1 MDITLLPPVYGFI
14 DLLIMGIGLAAS
26 AGGAFMSSS
35 AADEQAEAQANAAA
49 VQNQVNRA
57 VNQRQRNIT
66 GLQIEQEKIR
76 KQQLLAE
83 SRQQTISAIRTAQFR
98 QATAESTAAS
108 QGMGFSSAME
118 GAEAATQSNLAN
130 TLTDI
135 YGSTRRGLDMF
146 RLNRRI
152 LRQQQ
157 QISNIQTM
165 GSQQTSVYQNQANA
179 AQSDMYTGQAITS
192 FGQQLMGN
200 ATTINNVAQAIPGY
214 LNGPMGRSTSTGT

>member
-1 MDITLLPPVYGFI
+1 MDIILLPPVYGFI
-14 DLLIMGIGLAAS
+14 DLLIMGVGLAAS

-66 GLQIEQEKIR
+66 GLQLEQEKIR

-83 SRQQTISAIRTAQFR
+83 SRQQTLSAIRAAQFR
-98 QATAESTAAS
+98 QATAESTASS
-108 QGMGFSSAME
+108 QGMGFSSAMA
-118 GAEAATQSNLAN
+118 GAEAATISNLAN
-130 TLTDI
+130 TQTDI
-135 YGSTRRGLDMF
+135 YGATQRGLDMF

-165 GSQQTSVYQNQANA
+165 GSQQTSVYQNQANQ
-179 AQSDMYTGQAITS
+179 AQGDMYTGQALTS

-214 LNGPMGRSTSTGT
+214 LSGPMGRSTSTGT